1 MPFPTNMFALLSVSA
16 GPRCPG
22 SDAWVHARTS
32 VHVDASAPCRRVR
45 DEMLSRVRA
54 QRDGRWSDPHNN
66 GTYTLLDDSDPGTL
80 LLQRLTGD
88 RRYTDKM
95 LFTFGQSS
103 GGLCRVDGCSESQVT
118 SVLDA
123 STNYCNLRMLYC
135 GKAEG
140 CTPVRANYKIQE
152 TAVDTSSGAGSDAG
166 ACFGRR
172 LSANQ

>member
-80 LLQRLTGD
+80 LFLRPLLANPPSLPQPYPSHTPTLPQPYHSPTTALPQPYPSTPPYFSFS
-88 RRYTDKM
+88 RYAPPPASHW
-95 LFTFGQSS
+95 GP
-103 GGLCRVDGCSESQVT
+103 
-118 SVLDA
+118 SV
-123 STNYCNLRMLYC
+123 Y
-135 GKAEG
+135 
-140 CTPVRANYKIQE
+140 
-152 TAVDTSSGAGSDAG
+152 
-166 ACFGRR
+166 
-172 LSANQ
+172 